1 MSEIA
6 ENSFASDL
14 LFQLSAPYNAP
25 IMEVWIAALIGRY
38 VVGRDEPWKGPM
50 VYDVFDGTPSAV
62 GGRPTTILR
71 PTSDDHDAWNRW
83 IAAVESHFL
92 SHHECGVS
100 SSILSEAFTE
110 ELKGKRSRGRSDS
123 ARRRNIVAAIPL
135 VPSSAALQNQ
145 VGIVGSTQYND
156 YGLVVEQA
164 FAFGRPSGAAK
175 TSAGDQLLTSMKR
188 IMGADERLAHLN
200 SAISDGILNRIDPTV
215 QLVGE
220 NLWMAN
226 QAVNSLPY
234 DSLNTKVIAAL
245 GESTPFHWFHR
256 SWNLLSDEKWIEAL
270 PPRRWVDWSIAII
283 RLGIGMGLLWT
294 NRWYEEIARLVVDS
308 TISIESDDEI
318 LEYLSDQMRNVD
330 LLRWPEST
338 ESYSNR
344 NVKPQFDQSFRRG
357 MNSSLIIL
365 DKSRRVERETST
377 LSQYLQNSRN
387 DIQVVSR
394 LQDVL
399 ASSVEGNRTV
409 KNLRYTAMD
418 LLAARNSG
426 NGVDDLESADHYS
439 LLRHGGRGSGETLLF
454 EPTTEVI
461 AVIASL
467 ACATPSSSATL
478 GEVSRE
484 LESLGLRPSISE
496 LRKHL
501 ERAGLSRA
509 VADASLQIEV
519 NSAFV
524 GRS

>member
-1 MSEIA
+1 MSDIPDNTTA
-6 ENSFASDL
+6 NDL
-14 LFQLSAPYNAP
+14 LFHLSAPYNAP
-25 IMEVWIAALIGRY
+25 IMEVWIAAMIGRY

-50 VYDVFDGTPSAV
+50 VYDVFDGTPSPV
-62 GGRPTTILR
+62 GGRATTTLR
-71 PTSDDHDAWNRW
+71 PTPDNPDAWNLW

-110 ELKGKRSRGRSDS
+110 ELKGKRSRGRSDR
-123 ARRRNIVAAIPL
+123 ARKRNIVAAIPL

-156 YGLVVEQA
+156 YGSVVEQA
-164 FAFGRPSGAAK
+164 FAFGRPSGEAE
-175 TSAGDQLLTSMKR
+175 TSAADQLLTSMKR
-188 IMGADERLAHLN
+188 MMGLDERLAHLN
-200 SAISDGILNRIDPTV
+200 SAISDGILVRIDPTV
-215 QLVGE
+215 HLVE
-220 NLWMAN
+220 DNFWMAG

-234 DSLNTKVIAAL
+234 KSLHPKVISAL
-245 GESTPFHWFHR
+245 GGSTPFHWFHR

-270 PPRRWVDWSIAII
+270 PPRRWVDWSIAVI

-308 TISIESDDEI
+308 TVSIDSDDEI
-318 LEYLSDQMRNVD
+318 IEYLSNQMRNVD

-365 DKSRRVERETST
+365 DKSRRTERDNST
-377 LSQYLQNSRN
+377 MSQFLQNSRN
-387 DIQVVSR
+387 DRQVVAR
-394 LQDVL
+394 LEEVL
-399 ASSVEGNRTV
+399 ASSVEGNRSV
-409 KNLRYTAMD
+409 QNLRYTAMD

-439 LLRHGGRGSGETLLF
+439 LLHHAGRGSGETLLF

-467 ACATPSSSATL
+467 ACGAPSTSATL

-484 LESLGLRPSISE
+484 LESLGLRPSIAE